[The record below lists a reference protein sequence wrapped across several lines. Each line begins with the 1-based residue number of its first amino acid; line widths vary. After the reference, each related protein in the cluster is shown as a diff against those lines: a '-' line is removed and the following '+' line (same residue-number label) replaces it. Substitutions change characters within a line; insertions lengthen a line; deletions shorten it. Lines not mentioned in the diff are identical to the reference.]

1 MLWQTNQCNYD
12 YWVQK
17 RSPHKSSNF
26 DSTEYNTS
34 NGNDDID
41 ASKVF
46 KEACETVYIKT
57 LSVQI

>member
-41 ASKVF
+41 ASQVF
-46 KEACETVYIKT
+46 KDKPVRLFT
-57 LSVQI
+57 